1 MASLDNCGIGKGW
14 RLQNNIKVILIGC
27 VLLFMLQQSQPTMAT
42 TPIVVTGTLEQ
53 KWCLGGESD
62 NHVVGLI
69 IDAVGDDEGN
79 IYLLDYRFQVVF
91 VISPEGDLVRTIG
104 GLGDGPGETR
114 SASRL
119 FSKNDGKIGIV
130 DMRTSKISWLSTLGI
145 PLSTT
150 SLRLNSDGSGVLAL
164 YDARIY
170 DGGYVA
176 AFMRQNP
183 NKNGARI
190 QIALAQILDE
200 GPEAKIIFTAPDK
213 MISRRGPIDSEV
225 DSYNFVHNCW
235 DVSANG
241 EVFIA
246 PDRDSNSIEVFSN
259 NGKSHAGFNVACERS
274 ERTRFEKQKVIEAFG
289 AGDRKFKVA
298 DFDPFFSHVWCDEN
312 GQVWTCS
319 PGREKQ
325 ENSTTYLQYD
335 VFTSLGDHQ
344 YRIDIESPRGNTFS
358 PSTASLFIIDSSRVV
373 IIEKEGAGNTW
384 NSDCQLQGESEF
396 VIGCYELKFE
406 RP

>member
-1 MASLDNCGIGKGW
+1 ML
-14 RLQNNIKVILIGC
+14 NIKNIALTIC
-27 VLLFMLQQSQPTMAT
+27 VLLVLLHQSLPTMAN
-42 TPIVVTGTLEQ
+42 TPIVITGTLEQ
-53 KWCLGGESD
+53 KWCLSGESD
-62 NHVVGLI
+62 SHVVGLI
-69 IDAVGDDEGN
+69 VDAVGDAEGN
-79 IYLLDYRFQVVF
+79 VYLLDFRFQVVL
-91 VISPEGDLVRTIG
+91 VISPDGDLIRTIG

-119 FSKNDGKIGIV
+119 FSKGDGKIGIA

-150 SLRLNSDGSGVLAL
+150 SLRLNNDGSGVLAL

-170 DGGYVA
+170 NGGYVA

-190 QIALAQILDE
+190 QIALAQISDE

-213 MISRRGPIDSEV
+213 MISKRGPIENEL

-235 DVSANG
+235 DVSASG

-246 PDRDSNSIEVFSN
+246 PDRENNSIEVFSN
-259 NGKSHAGFNVACERS
+259 NGNNRMEFTVACERLR
-274 ERTRFEKQKVIEAFG
+274 RTRSEKQKVIEAFG
-289 AGDRKFKVA
+289 AEDREFKVA
-298 DFDPFFSHVWCDEN
+298 DFEPFFSHVFCDEE

-325 ENSTTYLQYD
+325 KNSTIYLQYD
-335 VFTSLGDHQ
+335 VFSNLGDHQ
-344 YRIDIESPRGNTFS
+344 YRIDIESPKGNTFS
-358 PSTASLFIIDSSRVV
+358 SSTASIFLIDSSRVV

-384 NSDCQLQGESEF
+384 NSDCQLQGDSEF
-396 VIGCYELKFE
+396 VIGCYELNFE